1 MDSQGVVEGD
11 SGCCQLVLISKLTY
25 INENIIVSVV
35 NFFPICFVIVQFE
48 VLFSNTGLL
57 QFFFLYIT
65 SLYERNYKRNY
76 SEITK
81 LQAKL
86 QNTSNL

>member
-48 VLFSNTGLL
+48 VLFSNAGLL
-57 QFFFLYIT
+57 EFFFSTLQVYM
-65 SLYERNYKRNY
+65 

-81 LQAKL
+81 YK
-86 QNTSNL
+86 